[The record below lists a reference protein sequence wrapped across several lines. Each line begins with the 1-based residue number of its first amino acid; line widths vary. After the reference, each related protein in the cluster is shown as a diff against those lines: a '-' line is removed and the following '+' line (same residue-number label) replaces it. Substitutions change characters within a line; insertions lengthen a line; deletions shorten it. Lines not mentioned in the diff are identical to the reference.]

1 MRANNAHIIR
11 VKKKVASHHGGSH
24 GGSWKI
30 AYADFMTA
38 MMAFFLVMWLI
49 SISSPQELTQI
60 AEYFRTPLK
69 TAINPGTKSGD
80 ATSPIPGGGK
90 DLLFRDGDVL
100 PEPNNHIEDHTNY
113 RFEKLKKLLEQAILK
128 DPRLNELKPH
138 LLIDMTDD
146 GLRIQIVDSANRPMF
161 MVGSAYV
168 EPYMRDILRAIAPL
182 LNDVPNRISISGH
195 TDDLQ
200 YANSANYNNWEL
212 SADRANASRRELI
225 MGGLNSEKVLRV
237 VGMASSIHLD
247 KHDGLAPINRRIS
260 IIVLNESETE
270 RILREYDSSNSIND
284 LLNKTEQ
291 STDAPISGESQV
303 EQPKSAPEENPTLPL
318 ISSTN

>member
-1 MRANNAHIIR
+1 MRTNNAHIIR
-11 VKKKVASHHGGSH
+11 VKKRVSNHQNGH

-69 TAINPGTKSGD
+69 TAINSGKKSGD
-80 ATSPIPGGGK
+80 ATNPIPGGGK
-90 DLLFRDGDVL
+90 DIVFREGDIL
-100 PEPNNHIEDHTNY
+100 PEPNNKIEDAANY
-113 RFEKLKKLLEQAILK
+113 RFEKLKQSLEQAILK

-138 LLIDMTDD
+138 LLIDMIDD
-146 GLRIQIVDSANRPMF
+146 GLRIQIVDSENRPMF
-161 MVGSAYV
+161 MVGSAHV

-195 TDDLQ
+195 TDDLP

-225 MGGLNSEKVLRV
+225 AGGLNQDKILRV

-247 KHDGLAPINRRIS
+247 KNNGLAPINRRIS
-260 IIVLNESETE
+260 IIVLNDTETAQ
-270 RILREYDSSNSIND
+270 ILHEYEGATPLND
-284 LLNKTEQ
+284 VLKKSLQQVDVAPVDDKKTA
-291 STDAPISGESQV
+291 D
-303 EQPKSAPEENPTLPL
+303 EE
-318 ISSTN
+318 

>member
-11 VKKKVASHHGGSH
+11 VKKRVSSHQGGH

-69 TAINPGTKSGD
+69 TAINPGAKSGD
-80 ATSPIPGGGK
+80 ATNPIPGGGK
-90 DLLFRDGDVL
+90 DIIFRDGDVL
-100 PEPNNHIEDHTNY
+100 PEPNNEIQGHANFQ
-113 RFEKLKKLLEQAILK
+113 FEKLKRSLEQATLK

-138 LLIDMTDD
+138 LLIDMIDE

-161 MVGSAYV
+161 MVGSAHV
-168 EPYMRDILRAIAPL
+168 ESYMRDILRALAPL
-182 LNDVPNRISISGH
+182 LNDVPNKISISGH
-195 TDDLQ
+195 TDDLP
-200 YANSANYNNWEL
+200 YANGANYNNWEL

-225 MGGLNSEKVLRV
+225 AGGLTQDKILRV

-247 KHDGLAPINRRIS
+247 KSNGLAPINRRIS

-270 RILREYDSSNSIND
+270 QILHEYDGATTLSEVLHKSSSRPEPSSIGNAENATNED
-284 LLNKTEQ
+284 AHSSSI
-291 STDAPISGESQV
+291 ST
-303 EQPKSAPEENPTLPL
+303 PTP
-318 ISSTN
+318 SN

>member
-1 MRANNAHIIR
+1 MRANNAQIIR
-11 VKKKVASHHGGSH
+11 VKKRVSHHQNGH

-69 TAINPGTKSGD
+69 TAINPGKKSGD
-80 ATSPIPGGGK
+80 ATNPIPGGGK
-90 DLLFRDGDVL
+90 DIIFRDGDVL
-100 PEPNNHIEDHTNY
+100 PEPNNKIEDEANY
-113 RFEKLKKLLEQAILK
+113 RFEKLKQSLEQAILK

-138 LLIDMTDD
+138 LLIDMIDD
-146 GLRIQIVDSANRPMF
+146 GLRIQIVDSENRPMF
-161 MVGSAYV
+161 MVGSAHV

-195 TDDLQ
+195 TDDLP

-225 MGGLNSEKVLRV
+225 AGGLNQDKILRV

-247 KHDGLAPINRRIS
+247 KNNGLAPINRRIS
-260 IIVLNESETE
+260 IIVLNDTETAQILHEYDGVTPLNDVLKKSLQQVNVAPVESEKKVSE
-270 RILREYDSSNSIND
+270 
-284 LLNKTEQ
+284 EQ
-291 STDAPISGESQV
+291 N
-303 EQPKSAPEENPTLPL
+303 SAPLSTL
-318 ISSTN
+318 IN